1 MWSGYTNIATK
12 GYIHKTVN
20 HSKNFVNPVDGTH
33 TQKIERFWRGLKD
46 VRRRYQ
52 GMGVCSF
59 SPEKSE
65 ISRTFPGSWN
75 TEARGLKL
83 MGIIAMPKNKK
94 TQFFLVPIIKR

>member
-1 MWSGYTNIATK
+1 MFRFFEISFQFRFNAIENI
-12 GYIHKTVN
+12 
-20 HSKNFVNPVDGTH
+20 FTH
-33 TQKIERFWRGLKD
+33 T
-46 VRRRYQ
+46 VRVAL
-52 GMGVCSF
+52 GVCLF

-94 TQFFLVPIIKR
+94 T

>member
-1 MWSGYTNIATK
+1 
-12 GYIHKTVN
+12 
-20 HSKNFVNPVDGTH
+20 
-33 TQKIERFWRGLKD
+33 
-46 VRRRYQ
+46 
-52 GMGVCSF
+52 MGVCLF

-94 TQFFLVPIIKR
+94 T